1 MRDWYGDPG
10 LGGYTDSF
18 NFLDLGTGWK
28 HSEPTKSNDTD
39 EIHLC
44 LAFIA
49 GNERIKLIYCDGA
62 PAYKSACKRMQILS
76 EKAQPGIHQT
86 NARIERCNADILAGS
101 KVLLVQA
108 GLPSCF
114 WPYVTA
120 CYCFLENVTEV
131 DCESSPWFLR
141 HGAHFMGLALPPGC
155 RVWFGCVGDQPL
167 AKCRALRLPWLASLA
182 GRWPVSASL
191 PRCLPTGFILFPR
204 SHRCQPRD
212 HGHTCPCPSYRFHH
226 VPRIRRRGWVR
237 MESETRS

>member
-1 MRDWYGDPG
+1 MSSRIIVDSAALMCHVLEALSRLVFPISSSNKFSHPGARSLWRPYCRRLRGRRGAPSSPWSFPPRAPASRPAPG
-10 LGGYTDSF
+10 LGRFSAFPGPVYPAAQ
-18 NFLDLGTGWK
+18 LRLVGRVPRQLG
-28 HSEPTKSNDTD
+28 
-39 EIHLC
+39 
-44 LAFIA
+44 
-49 GNERIKLIYCDGA
+49 R
-62 PAYKSACKRMQILS
+62 
-76 EKAQPGIHQT
+76 
-86 NARIERCNADILAGS
+86 
-101 KVLLVQA
+101 VV
-108 GLPSCF
+108 
-114 WPYVTA
+114 
-120 CYCFLENVTEV
+120 
-131 DCESSPWFLR
+131 
-141 HGAHFMGLALPPGC
+141 PPGC